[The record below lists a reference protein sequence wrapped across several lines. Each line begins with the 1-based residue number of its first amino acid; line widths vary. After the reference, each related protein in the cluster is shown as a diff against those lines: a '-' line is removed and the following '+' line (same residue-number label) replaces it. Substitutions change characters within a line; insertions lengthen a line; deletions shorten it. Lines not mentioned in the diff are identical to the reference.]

1 MKRIQAVLIFILSV
15 FIYNSGFSQ
24 GIIVDDF
31 SIKSLPGWIWG
42 GVEMKYSHQ
51 EDNKENG
58 YADVYTNNDISG
70 NGYIGKILLKKTYMF
85 SAGNYVNIMLKGVN
99 NDAFVKINLLYDADN
114 NSLFNSEQDI
124 MLSSKPVSMDF
135 EGWKEIKIKL
145 DQENFEIISKF
156 NDNIEVTEEN
166 IYGIQLD
173 FEAGKN
179 YKKSKFESGI
189 ALISEIPNKEA
200 LSNDFNNSTSKES
213 YFKANNFPNPFNPVT
228 TISYNLPQATYVSI
242 SVYDRLGRQV
252 QVLVDQNQDSGQH
265 SVDFNA
271 SEYPSG
277 IYFYRIKTP
286 EKTEVS
292 KMLLTK

>member
-31 SIKSLPGWIWG
+31 SLKSLPGWIWG

-58 YADVYTNNDISG
+58 YADVYTNNDIAG
-70 NGYIGKILLKKTYMF
+70 NGYIGKILLKKSYMF
-85 SAGNYVNIMLKGVN
+85 TAGNYVNIMLKGVN

-114 NSLFNSEQDI
+114 NSLFNSDQDI
-124 MLSSKPVSMDF
+124 MLSSKPVSMNF

-166 IYGIQLD
+166 IYGIQMD

-213 YFKANNFPNPFNPVT
+213 YFKANNFPNPFNPIT
-228 TISYNLPQATYVSI
+228 TISYNLPQATYVTI

-252 QVLVDQNQDSGQH
+252 QILVDQNQDSGQH

-271 SEYPSG
+271 SEFPSG

-286 EKTEVS
+286 EKTEVR
-292 KMLLTK
+292 KMLLAK

>member
-31 SIKSLPGWIWG
+31 SLKSLPGWIWG

-58 YADVYTNNDISG
+58 YADIYTNNDING
-70 NGYIGKILLKKTYMF
+70 NGYIGKILLKKSYMF
-85 SAGNYVNIMLKGVN
+85 TAGNYVNIMLKGVN

-114 NSLFNSEQDI
+114 NSLFNSDQDI
-124 MLSSKPVSMDF
+124 MLSSKPVSMNF

-166 IYGIQLD
+166 IYGIQMD

-213 YFKANNFPNPFNPVT
+213 YFKANNFPNPFNPIT
-228 TISYNLPQATYVSI
+228 TISYNLPQATYVTI

-252 QVLVDQNQDSGQH
+252 QILVDQNQDSGQH

-271 SEYPSG
+271 SEFPSG

-286 EKTEVS
+286 EKTEVR
-292 KMLLTK
+292 KMLLAK

>member
-58 YADVYTNNDISG
+58 YADVYTNNDIAG
-70 NGYIGKILLKKTYMF
+70 NGYIGKILLKKSYMF
-85 SAGNYVNIMLKGVN
+85 TAGNYVNIMLKGVN

-114 NSLFNSEQDI
+114 NSLFNSDQDI
-124 MLSSKPVSMDF
+124 MLSSKPVSMNF

-166 IYGIQLD
+166 IYGIQMD

-213 YFKANNFPNPFNPVT
+213 YFKANNFPNPFNPIT
-228 TISYNLPQATYVSI
+228 TISYNLPQATYVTI

-252 QVLVDQNQDSGQH
+252 QILVDQNQDSGQH

-271 SEYPSG
+271 SEFPSG

-286 EKTEVS
+286 EKTEVR
-292 KMLLTK
+292 KMLLAK